1 MPQFYNI
8 QMHMPWGREDE
19 TRTTPREMLRN
30 SPSVIGIGEWDNYQC
45 EDFKNA
51 PIGSIVLVR
60 EGSQIIALVEITS
73 ENFTDDGLEEKFH
86 HHNYRKVK
94 VLDWA
99 DEDSQS
105 SCQPAFSQGTF
116 KKNINPES
124 AQYQFISKWYNE
136 VAKS

>member
-19 TRTTPREMLRN
+19 TRTDPKEMLRN
-30 SPSVIGIGEWDNYQC
+30 SPSVIGTGEWDNYQC

-60 EGSQIIALVEITS
+60 EGSRIIALVEITLD
-73 ENFTDDGLEEKFH
+73 NFTDEELEKKFL
-86 HHNYRKVK
+86 HHNYHTVK

-99 DEDSQS
+99 NEENPS
-105 SCQPAFSQGTF
+105 SWQPSFAQGTF
-116 KKNINPES
+116 RKNVNPDT
-124 AQYQFISKWYNE
+124 AQYQFIDKWYHKIING
-136 VAKS
+136 